1 MGFAP
6 SSLPFLLPQKEQR
19 IGLNEEEE
27 EREAPY
33 KSSVK

>member
-27 EREAPY
+27 REAPY